1 MFNWNTMQDESHN
14 TREVSE
20 FKSYEERAM
29 AYAEHY
35 GIVEFKVKDNAMI
48 YYTSWPMERTTYKVT
63 VNLDIIHE
71 TREAMRRYYKPYKHI
86 GDVQVNYMA

>member
-1 MFNWNTMQDESHN
+1 MFNWYTMQDESHN
-14 TREVSE
+14 TREVAE

-35 GIVEFKVKDNAMI
+35 GIVEFKVKGKAMI

-63 VNLDIIHE
+63 VNLDIIYE

-86 GDVQVNYMA
+86 GGVQVNYMA